1 MSVLAPRDPATPDRP
16 APFRRWGQALL
27 DLFVPPR
34 CLACGAV
41 VHATEGVCPR
51 CWPGLAFITDP
62 VCAACGL
69 PLEFELGTG
78 ALCGACLK
86 DRPVFDSARAVL
98 LYNELGRDLL
108 MRFKYGDRTD
118 AAPVFGRWMARA
130 GAELLARADVIVPVP
145 LHRARLLGRRYNQAA
160 LLARVIGRESG
171 VPVWPDL
178 LHRTRRTQSLGG
190 LGRAARERT
199 VRGAFAL
206 NPDYRAR
213 PIDGLRVLLVD
224 DVLTSGATANSC
236 AATLG
241 AAGAG
246 EVNVLTLSRVAP
258 D

>member
-86 DRPVFDSARAVL
+86 DRPVFDSARA
-98 LYNELGRDLL
+98 
-108 MRFKYGDRTD
+108 
-118 AAPVFGRWMARA
+118 
-130 GAELLARADVIVPVP
+130 I
-145 LHRARLLGRRYNQAA
+145 Q
-160 LLARVIGRESG
+160 
-171 VPVWPDL
+171 
-178 LHRTRRTQSLGG
+178 
-190 LGRAARERT
+190 
-199 VRGAFAL
+199 
-206 NPDYRAR
+206 R
-213 PIDGLRVLLVD
+213 PK
-224 DVLTSGATANSC
+224 T
-236 AATLG
+236 G
-241 AAGAG
+241 AAS
-246 EVNVLTLSRVAP
+246 VRSPYLNRISRSRP
-258 D
+258 SSL